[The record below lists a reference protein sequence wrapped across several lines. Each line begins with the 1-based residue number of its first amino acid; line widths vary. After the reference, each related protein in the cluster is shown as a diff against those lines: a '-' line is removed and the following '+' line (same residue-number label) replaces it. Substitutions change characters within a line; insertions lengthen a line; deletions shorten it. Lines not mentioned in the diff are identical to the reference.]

1 MYGIYEKNLKLKK
14 GNPKAE
20 TALVPDYGLDQ
31 EVSKFFCKESDNK
44 YYKLCGSD
52 GLCCT
57 TQLGHY
63 SVKHLQTICK

>member
-31 EVSKFFCKESDNK
+31 EVSKFF
-44 YYKLCGSD
+44 L
-52 GLCCT
+52 
-57 TQLGHY
+57 
-63 SVKHLQTICK
+63 